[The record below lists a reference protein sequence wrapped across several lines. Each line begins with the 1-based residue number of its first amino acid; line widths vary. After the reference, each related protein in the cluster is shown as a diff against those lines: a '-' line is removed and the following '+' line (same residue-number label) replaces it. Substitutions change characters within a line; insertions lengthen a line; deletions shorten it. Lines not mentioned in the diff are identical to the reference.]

1 MKREEKLQ
9 PATASV
15 CQAVLELI
23 QYMYIQRIFTYLV
36 QCAGLGSLSFLHL
49 FSSIWCV
56 ILNKLR
62 ESFYMKIA
70 FVVY

>member
-15 CQAVLELI
+15 CQAVLESI

-36 QCAGLGSLSFLHL
+36 QCAGLGSLFFLFFICLAL
-49 FSSIWCV
+49 FG
-56 ILNKLR
+56 
-62 ESFYMKIA
+62 A
-70 FVVY
+70 